1 MVDVEIS
8 GILEERLRRLVDL
21 GIYSSLSE
29 AVRDAVRRLLDQMD
43 LMNLALKLYTS
54 SEASFQYVVEFADT
68 SFDDMTEYFI
78 TRGYIPLI
86 GLEGPDDI
94 EFLTPG
100 KRYVLD
106 PLTMH
111 IVFKSDLYKYL
122 SKLAQ
127 RGYVFLAPSSVK
139 NWSEVLI
146 SRRLLHLLESRNLVG
161 FFNSEAVN
169 LGLNLAKAQL
179 TKHEQYAI
187 AYAKDTYGATLI
199 TEDFRTRGYARSIGV
214 NAVSSLS
221 IVYTLRDSISV
232 GELRELIYYLK
243 SIPIIMPVELIKSLW
258 GIDFGD

>member
-43 LMNLALKLYTS
+43 LRNLALKLYTL
-54 SEASFQYVVEFADT
+54 SEASFQYIVEFADS
-68 SFDDMTEYFI
+68 SFDDMAEYFI
-78 TRGYIPLI
+78 TKGYMPLI
-86 GLEGPDDI
+86 GLEGPDDVQL
-94 EFLTPG
+94 LTPG
-100 KRYVLD
+100 KKYILD
-106 PLTMH
+106 PLTIY
-111 IVFKSDLYKYL
+111 IVFKSNLYKHL
-122 SKLAQ
+122 AKLAQ
-127 RGYVFLAPSSVK
+127 RGYVFLVPDSAK

-146 SRRLLHLLESRNLVG
+146 SRRMLHLLESRNLVE
-161 FFNSEAVN
+161 FFNSEVVN

-187 AYAKDTYGATLI
+187 AYARDTHGATLI
-199 TEDFRTRGYARSIGV
+199 TEDFRTRGYARSMGV

-221 IVYTLRDSISV
+221 IIYTLRDSISV

-243 SIPIIMPVELIKSLW
+243 SIPVIIPIELIKSIW
-258 GIDFGD
+258 GIDIV